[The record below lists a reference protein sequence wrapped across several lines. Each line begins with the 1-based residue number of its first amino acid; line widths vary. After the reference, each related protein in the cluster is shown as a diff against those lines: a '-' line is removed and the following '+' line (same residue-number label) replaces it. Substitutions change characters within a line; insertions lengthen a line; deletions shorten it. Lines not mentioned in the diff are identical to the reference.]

1 MSKKTWWWVG
11 ALAAMAACSGGS
23 GASSSSPSATPAGV
37 PWITDRARG
46 GDETE
51 RAVAQRATGA
61 QAGTV
66 REVRKDYL
74 VLDPYESWAGDARI
88 RIQDATLLF
97 RGDDRIS
104 EDVTDVVR
112 PGQDVNVYYGEQEGV
127 PIAMGIKLLSAEEA
141 AQLRNAISSRKG
153 PSGSGTTAS
162 GDRPA
167 PGPSAAPS
175 AFGASQSQAGRIA
188 SLTGDEIELDPYHEA
203 AGEARLRMDPGVPVM
218 RNGERVG
225 REALRRGEDVRVYFE
240 GGDSRGSVSG
250 DKGGSV
256 SGDKDGSVSGDK
268 GGSVSGDKG
277 GSVSGDKSGS
287 VGGGGGILD
296 DEDSVSSKA
305 GSGDELRVVAI
316 EILSDE
322 EARRIRDSE
331 R

>member
-1 MSKKTWWWVG
+1 MSKQTLWWVG

-23 GASSSSPSATPAGV
+23 GGSSSPGATPAGV

-88 RIQDATLLF
+88 RIQDATLVF

-112 PGQDVNVYYGEQEGV
+112 PGQDVNVYYGEQGGV

-141 AQLRNAISSRKG
+141 AQLRNAISSRKA

-162 GDRPA
+162 GDRT
-167 PGPSAAPS
+167 SAATS

-188 SLTGDEIELDPYHEA
+188 SLTGDELELDPYEGA
-203 AGEARLRMDPGVPVM
+203 AGGARLRMDPGVPVM

-240 GGDSRGSVSG
+240 GGDAR
-250 DKGGSV
+250 
-256 SGDKDGSVSGDK
+256 GSVSGDK

-287 VGGGGGILD
+287 VSGGGGILD